1 MEKFEN
7 LKEYLKEKGYSDKE
21 INNIVNL
28 IIYDFNIAD
37 QYEECFDD
45 DGFNV
50 DLFHK
55 NYEIYTDKQNFI
67 NEWFNDD
74 ELISNEQL
82 IDRINSYGG
91 SLSVSYDK
99 DMTTFI
105 ADIR

>member
-37 QYEECFDD
+37 QYEECFED

-55 NYEIYTDKQNFI
+55 NYEIYTDREDFI
-67 NEWFNDD
+67 NDWFDGENM
-74 ELISNEQL
+74 SNEQL
-82 IDRINSYGG
+82 INRINSYGG
-91 SLSVSYDK
+91 GLSVSSNE
-99 DMTTFI
+99 DMTIFI
-105 ADIR
+105 VDKR